1 MQCSYNNSNEYD
13 SSLSNNEILT
23 VFQAIDEIK
32 KSFFGEEEDINYY
45 SYLLSLAPNDR
56 DKRIINSILED
67 EVRHD
72 KILKRIY
79 YDFTNQILPSNQYN
93 KMNYQNRNY
102 KFNLENALIG
112 ETNAVKKYRK
122 ILGAMPSG
130 GIYTL
135 VMSIMTDELIHADK
149 LNLLISTN

>member
-1 MQCSYNNSNEYD
+1 
-13 SSLSNNEILT
+13 
-23 VFQAIDEIK
+23 
-32 KSFFGEEEDINYY
+32 
-45 SYLLSLAPNDR
+45 
-56 DKRIINSILED
+56 
-67 EVRHD
+67 
-72 KILKRIY
+72 
-79 YDFTNQILPSNQYN
+79 
-93 KMNYQNRNY
+93 MNYQNRNY